1 MTRRGNLAGVCNQSQ
16 RTVFLTL
23 DSNMKVSIVATVKNE
38 GEALRPLLDSIL
50 DQTRPPDEVVICDG
64 GSVDATPAI
73 LDEYT
78 RRLPLRVIV
87 APGSNISQGRN
98 RAIAAA
104 TGDIIA
110 ATDAGV
116 VLSPTWLEELLAPF
130 ADEAVQAVGGWF
142 EADPF
147 TDFEVVMGATVLPAR
162 REIDPQQFLPSSRS
176 VAFRKSAW
184 AAVGG
189 YPEWLEHSEDLVFDQ
204 ALRERFGPFAFAP
217 GAVAYFRPRSSLR
230 AFYRQYRAYA
240 RGDGKA
246 NLWPRRHAVRYL
258 TYLVGLP
265 LILRAIWRER
275 FIGWLLLLLGV
286 GAYSRRP
293 AERLWANTW
302 GWRPP
307 ARARAFA
314 LIPIIRLVGDVAKM
328 LGYPSGV
335 WWRLRAGAEAQGGSQ
350 GTGERGVAA
359 ER

>member
-116 VLSPTWLEELLAPF
+116 VLSPTWLEELHRPVRRRIGAGRRRLVRGRP
-130 ADEAVQAVGGWF
+130 VHRLRGGHGRDGT
-142 EADPF
+142 AR
-147 TDFEVVMGATVLPAR
+147 ATR
-162 REIDPQQFLPSSRS
+162 D
-176 VAFRKSAW
+176 
-184 AAVGG
+184 
-189 YPEWLEHSEDLVFDQ
+189 
-204 ALRERFGPFAFAP
+204 
-217 GAVAYFRPRSSLR
+217 RPDSNSC
-230 AFYRQYRAYA
+230 
-240 RGDGKA
+240 
-246 NLWPRRHAVRYL
+246 
-258 TYLVGLP
+258 
-265 LILRAIWRER
+265 
-275 FIGWLLLLLGV
+275 
-286 GAYSRRP
+286 
-293 AERLWANTW
+293 
-302 GWRPP
+302 PP
-307 ARARAFA
+307 AGRSPF
-314 LIPIIRLVGDVAKM
+314 
-328 LGYPSGV
+328 
-335 WWRLRAGAEAQGGSQ
+335 
-350 GTGERGVAA
+350 
-359 ER
+359 

>member
-1 MTRRGNLAGVCNQSQ
+1 
-16 RTVFLTL
+16 
-23 DSNMKVSIVATVKNE
+23 MKVTIIATVKNE

-50 DQTRPPDEVVICDG
+50 DQTLPPDEVVICDG
-64 GSVDATPAI
+64 GSTDATLAI
-73 LDEYT
+73 LDEYS
-78 RRLPLRVIV
+78 RWLPLRVIV

-116 VLSPTWLEELLAPF
+116 VLAPTWLEELLAPL
-130 ADEAVQAVGGWF
+130 ADESVQVVSGWF

-147 TDFEVVMGATVLPAR
+147 TDFEVIMGATVLPAR
-162 REIDPQQFLPSSRS
+162 EDIDPQAFLPSSRS

-204 ALRERFGPFAFAP
+204 ALHDHFGPFAFAP
-217 GAVAYFRPRSSLR
+217 EAVAYFRPRSSLR

-246 NLWPRRHAVRYL
+246 NLWPLRHAIRYA
-258 TYLVGLP
+258 TYLIGLP
-265 LILRAIWRER
+265 LILYAIWRER
-275 FIGWLLLLLGV
+275 FAGWLLLLLGV

-314 LIPIIRLVGDVAKM
+314 LIPVIRLVGDVAKM
-328 LGYPSGV
+328 IGYPAGV
-335 WWRLRAGAEAQGGSQ
+335 WWRLRQRVASGEWRVAGGDD
-350 GTGERGVAA
+350 
-359 ER
+359 